1 VPARAA
7 PAAVDSTTA
16 VSPVPAASRARLRRP
31 HISRYASWLLAITA
45 LALLVRVVVLGH
57 QPLAGDEAFTAL
69 VSRRSW
75 LDMFAVVRSDS
86 GAPLPYVLSHL
97 ATSVSNDPGALRF
110 PSALAGTVAVPLL
123 AAVGRRLADD
133 RAALCAALAAAVL
146 PPLVASSRDGR
157 MYALAG
163 TLVLAMALTVWRAAE
178 QPTRGRVIAHA
189 LVVAAAV
196 LSDYFAVFAV
206 VATLLGAWLVLRV
219 DRRTLVRLAAAAG
232 AGCAALA
239 LWLPFARA
247 QLHHAGQ
254 PFWLDG
260 MSPGDR
266 IGGVLSG
273 FLGGPP
279 VDPRLPWHIEGV
291 ILQGL
296 AIAGTATAAMA
307 VLFPLPWDAAW
318 RRRRLAFVAACGLGA
333 ALLMA
338 LVGVAHP
345 LLDARYVSVV
355 WGPLFAVV
363 GLGLARFGRVVF
375 LPLLGM
381 AAFSTAL
388 IALPARA
395 DVAAAVQRSLS
406 GPAASGDLV
415 LASPDTYL
423 LVLAAAPQQV
433 AARTRVDTASLPW
446 YFGTAAYPTHAYF
459 SGAVPPGAGRVEVVT
474 LGYEAQPRLPG
485 EVRRAQQCADMVCVT
500 LYSRAAG

>member
-1 VPARAA
+1 VRRSLSAADSATAVALQVAA
-7 PAAVDSTTA
+7 P
-16 VSPVPAASRARLRRP
+16 RRLERLRLSP
-31 HISRYASWLLAITA
+31 YAVWLVAITV
-45 LALLVRVVVLGH
+45 LALLIRVVVLGH

-97 ATSVSNDPGALRF
+97 ATSVSTDPGALRF
-110 PSALAGTVAVPLL
+110 PSALAGTAAVPLL
-123 AAVGRRLADD
+123 AALARRLADN

-163 TLVLAMALTVWRAAE
+163 TLVLAMALTLWRAAE
-178 QPTRGRVIAHA
+178 QPTRARLATHA

-196 LSDYFAVFAV
+196 LSDYFALFAV
-206 VATLLGAWLVLRV
+206 VASLLGAWLVLRC
-219 DRRTLVRLAAAAG
+219 DRRTLLRLALASG

-239 LWLPFARA
+239 LWLPFATA
-247 QLHHAGQ
+247 QFRHAGQ

-260 MSPGDR
+260 MSPGGR

-279 VDPRLPWHIEGV
+279 VDPGLPWHISGV

-296 AIAGTATAAMA
+296 AITGAGTATLA
-307 VLFPLPWDAAW
+307 VLFPLPWDAPW
-318 RRRRLAFVAACGLGA
+318 RRRRLAFVAMCGLGA
-333 ALLMA
+333 AVLIA
-338 LVGVAHP
+338 LVSVKQP

-355 WGPLFAVV
+355 WTPLFAVV
-363 GLGLARFGRVVF
+363 GLGVARFGRFAV

-388 IALPARA
+388 IALPTRA
-395 DVAAAVQRSLS
+395 DVAAAVHHSLS
-406 GPAASGDLV
+406 GRVAAEDLV

-423 LVLAAAPQQV
+423 LVLAGAGPDV
-433 AARTRVDTASLPW
+433 VSRTHVDTTSLPW
-446 YFGTAAYPTHAYF
+446 YFGTAAYPRDAF
-459 SGAVPPGAGRVEVVT
+459 FAGVPAGTGRIDVVT
-474 LGYEAQPRLPG
+474 LGYEAQPSVLG
-485 EVRRAQQCADMVCVT
+485 GAVRRLGQQCGDMVCVT
-500 LYSRAAG
+500 VYAPGG